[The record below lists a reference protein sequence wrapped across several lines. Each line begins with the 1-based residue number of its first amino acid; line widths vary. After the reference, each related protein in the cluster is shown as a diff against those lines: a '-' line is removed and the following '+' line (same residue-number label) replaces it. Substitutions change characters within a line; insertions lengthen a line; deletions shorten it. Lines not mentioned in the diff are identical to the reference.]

1 MPPTATGTPRLRPAK
16 RSRAGQRV
24 LRIAC
29 WSGPRNISTAMM
41 RAWENRTDTAVTDE
55 PLYAHY
61 LAETGTEHP
70 GRDEVIERGECD
82 WRRVVHTLTGP
93 VPGGK
98 PIWYQKHMTHHLL
111 PEIARGWLAGM
122 VNCFLIRDPV
132 DVLLSCSRAREPD
145 SAEEIGFPQ
154 QAEIFDAVCDETGD
168 VPVVID
174 AGDFLRNPEGLLRAW
189 CARLEIAFDERMLR
203 WPSGRRDSDGVW
215 APHWYGAVERST
227 SFEPW
232 RARSGTLSPSLQP
245 LLDEC
250 LPHYQHL
257 HAHRLLAP
265 AANG

>member
-1 MPPTATGTPRLRPAK
+1 MPPTAATGTQRARPAK
-16 RSRAGQRV
+16 RSREGASA

-41 RAWENRTDTAVTDE
+41 RAWENRADTAVSDE

-70 GRDEVIERGECD
+70 GRDEVIENGDCD
-82 WRRVVHTLTGP
+82 WRRVVRTLTGP

-122 VNCFLIRDPV
+122 VNCFLIRDPS
-132 DVLLSCSRAREPD
+132 DVLLSYSRTREPD

-154 QAEIFDAVCDETGD
+154 QAEIFDAVCDETGSA
-168 VPVVID
+168 PVVID
-174 AGDFLRNPEGLLRAW
+174 ATDFLRDPEGQLRAW
-189 CARLEIAFDERMLR
+189 CGRLGIGFDERMLR
-203 WPSGRRDSDGVW
+203 WPAGRRDSDGVW

-227 SFEPW
+227 GFEPW
-232 RARSGTLSPSLQP
+232 RARDGALPPALRP

-250 LPHYQHL
+250 LPHYLHL
-257 HAHRLLAP
+257 HAHRLVT
-265 AANG
+265 